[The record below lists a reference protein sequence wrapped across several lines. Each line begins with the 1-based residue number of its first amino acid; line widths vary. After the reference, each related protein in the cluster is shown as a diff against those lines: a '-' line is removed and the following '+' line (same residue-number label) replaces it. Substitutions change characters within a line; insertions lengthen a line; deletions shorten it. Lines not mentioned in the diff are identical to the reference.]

1 MCHLPENTTALHLC
15 GNWPPKIRWVCLVAP
30 CGPQRW
36 QKGKGLSLGACLY
49 PGSLDQ
55 NHRAGAATKESA
67 VSSQQHVQPIP
78 QVKTRWAGPPMSVC
92 IWKCSRRSYL
102 TLMMAETSVEQNWV
116 SAVNETFFALHL
128 FLFIYLTKIYGE
140 PPISCIITSCI
151 GVILLMINIWKE
163 MLPYDKIRNQQL
175 PVSQG
180 SDCRGMG
187 RGCDREDHTPHSSRC
202 AL

>member
-1 MCHLPENTTALHLC
+1 MSSPWEHYSSAPLWELTSQDSMGLFGGPVWAPEVTERKRAFPGC
-15 GNWPPKIRWVCLVAP
+15 MPVPRQPWSE
-30 CGPQRW
+30 PQGWGCNQR
-36 QKGKGLSLGACLY
+36 
-49 PGSLDQ
+49 
-55 NHRAGAATKESA
+55 
-67 VSSQQHVQPIP
+67 VSSELSATCPANPTGEDKMGWPTH
-78 QVKTRWAGPPMSVC
+78 VC